1 LFRARLDGV
10 QLKGVKRELESI
22 LTILSRKC

>member
-1 LFRARLDGV
+1 LFRSSVDGT
-10 QLKGVKRELESI
+10 QLKTIQRDLESI